1 MKGIVKS
8 YKAGGAV
15 GQYRIV
21 KFGTDDKTV
30 IQATATGDG
39 LIGICCQPG
48 GSTTGQRVDITR
60 TGIEEVEYGG
70 TVARGDLLTS
80 DANGKAVAVTRHT
93 HTETGGTTAAASA
106 VRTIGTAEASG
117 VAGDIGQVLLSPGAA

>member
-15 GQYRIV
+15 SQYRIV

-30 IQATATGDG
+30 IQATATGDAQ
-39 LIGICCQPG
+39 IGVCCQPG

-70 TVARGDLLTS
+70 NVTRGDLLTS
-80 DANGKAVAVTRHT
+80 DAQGRAVSVTRHT
-93 HTETGGTTAAASA
+93 HAETGTTTGAASA
-106 VRTIGTAEASG
+106 VRIIGTAEMSG
-117 VAGDIGQVLLSPGAA
+117 AVGDIGQVLLSPGAA

>member
-8 YKAGGAV
+8 YKAGAAIA
-15 GQYRIV
+15 QYRIV
-21 KFGTDDKTV
+21 KHGADDKTV
-30 IQATATGDG
+30 IQAAATGDG

-70 TVARGDLLTS
+70 TVTRGDLLTA
-80 DANGKAVAVTRHT
+80 DAQGRAVSVTRHT
-93 HTETGGTTAAASA
+93 HTETGTTTAAASP
-106 VRTIGTAEASG
+106 VRIIGTAEMSG
-117 VAGDIGQVLLSPGAA
+117 AVGDIGQVLLSPGAA